1 MVYRALQLELGG
13 RPVALKMIQQADLDE
28 RALKLFD
35 QERSSLAVLSGHDGV
50 VTVYSAGR
58 TTEGWPWISM
68 ELMAGSLG
76 GWIGEHG
83 PLEWSDAASVTPWRS
98 VCRSRC

>member
-13 RPVALKMIQQADLDE
+13 RPVALKVIQQADLDE

-50 VTVYSAGR
+50 VTVYGLA
-58 TTEGWPWISM
+58 
-68 ELMAGSLG
+68 
-76 GWIGEHG
+76 HH
-83 PLEWSDAASVTPWRS
+83 
-98 VCRSRC
+98 